1 MEENKIILKKPFTK
15 AAFYVIIYIEERK
28 IYMNKIN
35 FAELQKRADEVFCL
49 DEGDLVI
56 SVDGEKDSTR
66 IRMYNEISGLEW
78 DLLPD
83 MTERPEALAYLKGER
98 GDFND

>member
-1 MEENKIILKKPFTK
+1 
-15 AAFYVIIYIEERK
+15 
-28 IYMNKIN
+28 MNKIN

-66 IRMYNEISGLEW
+66 IRIYNEISGLEW

-83 MTERPEALAYLKGER
+83 MTERPNALLYLLGQV
-98 GDFND
+98 DSFDD

>member
-1 MEENKIILKKPFTK
+1 
-15 AAFYVIIYIEERK
+15 
-28 IYMNKIN
+28 MNKIN

-49 DEGDLVI
+49 DDGDLVI

-83 MTERPEALAYLKGER
+83 MTERPEALLYLKSER
-98 GDFND
+98 NDFND

>member
-1 MEENKIILKKPFTK
+1 MKQLSFEELN
-15 AAFYVIIYIEERK
+15 
-28 IYMNKIN
+28 
-35 FAELQKRADEVFCL
+35 KRADEVFLL

-66 IRMYNEISGLEW
+66 IRMYNEINGLEW

-98 GDFND
+98 TDFND

>member
-1 MEENKIILKKPFTK
+1 
-15 AAFYVIIYIEERK
+15 
-28 IYMNKIN
+28 MNKIN

-56 SVDGEKDSTR
+56 LVDGENDSTR
-66 IRMYNEISGLEW
+66 IRMYNEISELEW

-83 MTERPEALAYLKGER
+83 MTERPNALLYLKGER

>member
-1 MEENKIILKKPFTK
+1 
-15 AAFYVIIYIEERK
+15 
-28 IYMNKIN
+28 MNKIN
-35 FAELQKRADEVFCL
+35 FVELQKRANEVFLL

-83 MTERPEALAYLKGER
+83 MTERPEALDYLKGER

>member
-1 MEENKIILKKPFTK
+1 
-15 AAFYVIIYIEERK
+15 
-28 IYMNKIN
+28 MNKLN
-35 FAELQKRADEVFCL
+35 FAELQKRADEVFLL

>member
-1 MEENKIILKKPFTK
+1 
-15 AAFYVIIYIEERK
+15 
-28 IYMNKIN
+28 MNKID
-35 FAELQKRADEVFCL
+35 FVELQKRADKVFCL

-83 MTERPEALAYLKGER
+83 MTERPEALAYLRGER

>member
-1 MEENKIILKKPFTK
+1 
-15 AAFYVIIYIEERK
+15 
-28 IYMNKIN
+28 MNKID
-35 FAELQKRADEVFCL
+35 FVELQKRADKVFCL

-66 IRMYNEISGLEW
+66 IRMYNKISGLEW

-83 MTERPEALAYLKGER
+83 MTERPEALLYLKGER
-98 GDFND
+98 NDFND

>member
-1 MEENKIILKKPFTK
+1 
-15 AAFYVIIYIEERK
+15 
-28 IYMNKIN
+28 MNKLN
-35 FAELQKRADEVFCL
+35 FTELQRRADEVFCL

-56 SVDGEKDSTR
+56 SVKGEKDSVR
-66 IRMYNEISGLEW
+66 VRMYNELSGLEW

>member
-1 MEENKIILKKPFTK
+1 
-15 AAFYVIIYIEERK
+15 
-28 IYMNKIN
+28 MNKID
-35 FAELQKRADEVFCL
+35 FAELQKRTDEVFCL

>member
-1 MEENKIILKKPFTK
+1 
-15 AAFYVIIYIEERK
+15 
-28 IYMNKIN
+28 MNKIN
-35 FAELQKRADEVFCL
+35 FVELQKRANEVFLL

-83 MTERPEALAYLKGER
+83 MTERPNALLYLKGKR

>member
-1 MEENKIILKKPFTK
+1 
-15 AAFYVIIYIEERK
+15 
-28 IYMNKIN
+28 MNKIN
-35 FAELQKRADEVFCL
+35 FVELQKRANEVFLL

-78 DLLPD
+78 DFIPD
-83 MTERPEALAYLKGER
+83 MTERPEALSYLKGER
-98 GDFND
+98 DNFND

>member
-1 MEENKIILKKPFTK
+1 
-15 AAFYVIIYIEERK
+15 
-28 IYMNKIN
+28 MNKID
-35 FAELQKRADEVFCL
+35 FVELQKRADKVFCL

-83 MTERPEALAYLKGER
+83 MTERPNALLYLLGQV
-98 GDFND
+98 DSFDD

>member
-1 MEENKIILKKPFTK
+1 
-15 AAFYVIIYIEERK
+15 
-28 IYMNKIN
+28 MNKID
-35 FAELQKRADEVFCL
+35 FVELQKRADKVFCL

-66 IRMYNEISGLEW
+66 IKMYNDISGLEW

>member
-1 MEENKIILKKPFTK
+1 
-15 AAFYVIIYIEERK
+15 
-28 IYMNKIN
+28 MNKIN
-35 FAELQKRADEVFCL
+35 FVELQKRANEVFLL

-56 SVDGEKDSTR
+56 SVEGEKNSTR

>member
-1 MEENKIILKKPFTK
+1 
-15 AAFYVIIYIEERK
+15 
-28 IYMNKIN
+28 MNKID
-35 FAELQKRADEVFCL
+35 FVELQKRADKVFCL

-83 MTERPEALAYLKGER
+83 MTERPEALEYLMGKR
-98 GDFND
+98 DDFND

>member
-1 MEENKIILKKPFTK
+1 
-15 AAFYVIIYIEERK
+15 
-28 IYMNKIN
+28 MNKID
-35 FAELQKRADEVFCL
+35 FTELQKRADEVFCL

-83 MTERPEALAYLKGER
+83 MTERPGALACLKRER

>member
-1 MEENKIILKKPFTK
+1 
-15 AAFYVIIYIEERK
+15 
-28 IYMNKIN
+28 MNKIN
-35 FAELQKRADEVFCL
+35 FVELQKRANEVFLL

-66 IRMYNEISGLEW
+66 IRMYNDISGLEW
-78 DLLPD
+78 DFMPD
-83 MTERPEALAYLKGER
+83 MTERPEALAYLKGNR